1 MRAFLFILL
10 LAVSASAGE
19 FQLEKRDDRVV
30 IRDGGSEVG
39 EFVYKDEKILRPYFA
54 NLRAPGGLRVTRTFP
69 PQPDKDA
76 TDHADMH
83 PGVWLGF
90 GDVSGNDF
98 WRNQGRIVH
107 ERFLVEPVAQDER
120 VSFVSVSR
128 MEAPGGEVIAKALNA
143 FILGRVAGGYRLEW
157 NARISPKTAD
167 FAFGDQEE
175 MGFGVRVATELTE
188 KNGGLITNSEHL
200 TKAANVWGQPSDWCD
215 YSRVIDGTRVGL
227 LLVPSGAN
235 PQPAWWHVR
244 DYGLMVANAFGRKAM
259 KQGEASRIAVPKGA
273 SYTLGHIL
281 YFYAVPADAKPA
293 WERYPVGRH

>member
-1 MRAFLFILL
+1 MRALPVFLL
-10 LAVSASAGE
+10 LAASASAEE
-19 FQLEKRDDRVV
+19 FQLEKRDDRVI
-30 IRDGGSEVG
+30 IRDGAAEVG
-39 EFVYKDEKILRPYFA
+39 EFVHHDEKILRPYFA
-54 NLRAPGGLRVTRTFP
+54 NLRAPGGQRVTRAFP

-90 GDVSGNDF
+90 GDVSGHDF

-107 ERFLVEPVAQDER
+107 ERFLIEPVAQGGR

-128 MEAPGGEVIAKALNA
+128 MEAAGGEVIAKALNA
-143 FILGRVAGGYRLEW
+143 FILSRVVGGYRLEW
-157 NARISPKTAD
+157 TAKISPKTAD

-188 KNGGLITNSEHL
+188 KNGGLITNSARF
-200 TKAANVWGQPSDWCD
+200 TKAADVWGQPADWCD
-215 YSRVIDGTRVGL
+215 CSRVIDGTRVGL

-259 KQGEASRIAVPKGA
+259 KQGEASRIAVPKGT

-281 YFYAVPADAKPA
+281 YLYAVPAEAKPA
-293 WERYPVGRH
+293 WERYPVERH